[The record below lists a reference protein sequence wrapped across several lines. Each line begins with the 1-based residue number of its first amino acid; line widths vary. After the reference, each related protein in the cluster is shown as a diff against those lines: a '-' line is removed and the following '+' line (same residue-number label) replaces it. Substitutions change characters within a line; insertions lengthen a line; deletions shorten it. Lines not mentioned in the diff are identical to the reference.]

1 MTVQLIIDNK
11 KLDASSGKTYKRVDP
26 LSGRTITT
34 GAACNVEDAQQIVE
48 SSQRAFQTWSKTGPT
63 ERRRILLAA
72 ADALE
77 ARMEEI
83 CTVMA
88 EEIGASQLWANFNVS
103 ASANLIREAAGLTL
117 SALNTHARRYSEPDS
132 GAVGL
137 RAYEE

>member
-72 ADALE
+72 ADGCGVAWTAGRVGGSYVSVLALCQD
-77 ARMEEI
+77 ADCFPPCLLLCLLPI
-83 CTVMA
+83 DILVYA
-88 EEIGASQLWANFNVS
+88 IH
-103 ASANLIREAAGLTL
+103 
-117 SALNTHARRYSEPDS
+117 ALMLTHA
-132 GAVGL
+132 
-137 RAYEE
+137 